1 MQATPCRVPWN
12 ALPPLLY
19 PPYPTHSPAFVW
31 PTFSLSLASH
41 FSASSP
47 LLRLGHIS
55 VTLAS
60 RSLSLQRPPLV
71 RSSEP
76 GQVPSV
82 FLRSR
87 MRRITGIPP
96 SKPKVV
102 LPSRRAFPSPPH
114 LRRDISRG
122 VVRLRTAAYTNF
134 SRVIGY
140 RASIDFDSSRYIFIA
155 LNFTRFFFFS
165 IKTYEESN

>member
-1 MQATPCRVPWN
+1 MALVSREVASYPMQGAVERPLAPTLSP
-12 ALPPLLY
+12 LPNPFLRLRL
-19 PPYPTHSPAFVW
+19 ANF
-31 PTFSLSLASH
+31 LSLASH
-41 FSASSP
+41 FSASP

-55 VTLAS
+55 VTLAC
-60 RSLSLQRPPLV
+60 RFLSLERPPLRSFV
-71 RSSEP
+71 RSFVRPSKP

-102 LPSRRAFPSPPH
+102 PSRRAFPFPPH

-122 VVRLRTAAYTNF
+122 VVPFRAAVYTKF
-134 SRVIGY
+134 S
-140 RASIDFDSSRYIFIA
+140 
-155 LNFTRFFFFS
+155 
-165 IKTYEESN
+165 